1 MFSKMKHGGILK
13 IVLVIQIREDS
24 ILDQCKGSEKC
35 MKSRDLGCYK
45 ETYNL
50 HVNKN
55 EFTHSCF
62 F

>member
-1 MFSKMKHGGILK
+1 MFSNMEHGGFLQ
-13 IVLVIQIREDS
+13 IVLVIQIRKDS

-35 MKSRDLGCYK
+35 MKSRDLGCHT

-55 EFTHSCF
+55 EFTQS
-62 F
+62 